1 MKTTKIYAMLSIII
15 LMCACEKFTTEESKS
30 SENGENGNVTLH
42 LTSCEGVERISFGI
56 FKNGEKV
63 KIIQQTIS
71 DNDFG
76 TIHPTLSP
84 GFYELVVIAH
94 NGIANCTLSSP
105 EKITFAN
112 NKVTDTFYYYDTLNV
127 DEDSNTQ
134 KDIPLQRAVGM
145 FRLHINDEIPT
156 TAHTIKFYYTGGS
169 STFNAKTGTGC
180 VNSRQT
186 ETREMATTQKDYDIY
201 TFPHEGDR
209 KLKITITVYDNYGN
223 TLVNTTWQNVPIT
236 RDHITQYSG
245 DLFTGTETNPQES
258 QITFRFN
265 PKWEG
270 YDNYNF

>member
-30 SENGENGNVTLH
+30 SENAENGNVTLH

-56 FKNGEKV
+56 FKDGEKKKTV
-63 KIIQQTIS
+63 HQSMS

-76 TIHPTLSP
+76 TIHPALSP
-84 GFYELVVIAH
+84 GIYELVVIAH
-94 NGIANCTLSSP
+94 NGKANCTISSP

-169 STFNAKTGTGC
+169 STFNAKTGLGC
-180 VNSRQT
+180 VHSRQT
-186 ETREMATTQKDYDIY
+186 EIREMTTTQKDYDVY
-201 TFPHEGDR
+201 TFPQEGDS
-209 KLKITITVYDNYGN
+209 KLKMTITVLDAYGS
-223 TLVNTTWQNVPIT
+223 TLANVTWQDIPIT

-245 DLFTGTETNPQES
+245 ALFTNTGSDLQES

-270 YDNYNF
+270 YDNYDF